1 MIVTLFLLIF
11 MVAPLSL
18 FIHELGHLFPGLYF
32 RADQSVLHLGRGKV
46 IGQWKRS
53 RIKVYIHLFFFQGAY
68 SMNERKPPFKD
79 SEKAWIS
86 IGGPLFNAITAFVL
100 FLWFKE
106 QGGGL
111 LRISFLFNT
120 YLALMNLIPFSV
132 KGKASDGYRLW
143 SIVKRRF
150 LNRLE

>member
-1 MIVTLFLLIF
+1 MIVTLLVLIF
-11 MVAPLSL
+11 LVAPLSL

-46 IGQWKRS
+46 IGQWRKGG
-53 RIKVYIHLFFFQGAY
+53 IHVYFHLFFFQGAY
-68 SMNERKPPFKD
+68 SVNERKRPFKD
-79 SEKAWIS
+79 FEEAWIS

-106 QGGGL
+106 QGGNV
-111 LRISFLFNT
+111 LRISFLFNM
-120 YLALMNLIPFSV
+120 YLALMNLVPFSI
-132 KGKASDGYRLW
+132 KGKDSDGYRLW